1 MTILR
6 FASIV
11 LIAGSLAACSSLASF
26 DTTGSISTAAPPAPN
41 GHVYIFRG
49 IGGRVAS
56 LDLDELGEKVNR
68 TGVTASVLN
77 FTEWRTPAEEAVKRY
92 ERDPRPAPIVL
103 IGHSAGGD
111 AALSFAYRLKEAGI
125 PVSLVVTFDP
135 TRRAGEVPSNVER
148 YVNIYQSTNFFG
160 GGDVKAAADFRGHF
174 ATVNLK
180 RYWNVL
186 HVNML
191 KIDGL
196 QDRVLDKIAQVT
208 AMPPPLEGPATPIQY
223 VMPRDLPIE
232 IFDSGLPV
240 VVERGEGLKSL
251 SAKYAVPVWAIAAAN
266 NIADNAVLRS
276 GQKLVIPR
284 HLEAPMP
291 PSLTSLA
298 PSLDADVRQ

>member
-1 MTILR
+1 MPVFR
-6 FASIV
+6 FVFVALV
-11 LIAGSLAACSSLASF
+11 AAFTAGCSSLASF
-26 DTTGSISTAAPPAPN
+26 DATGSIPAAPPAPN

-49 IGGRVAS
+49 MGGRMAS

-68 TGVTASVLN
+68 TGVTANVYN
-77 FTEWRTPAEEAVKRY
+77 FTEWRTPAEEAVKRF
-92 ERDPRPAPIVL
+92 ERDPRPTPLIL

-111 AALSFAYRLKEAGI
+111 AALSFAYRLKEKGI

-135 TRRAGEVPSNVER
+135 TRRAGEVPGNVER
-148 YVNIYQSTNFFG
+148 YINIYQSTNFFG
-160 GGDVKAAADFRGHF
+160 GGDVKPAADFRGHF

-191 KIDGL
+191 KIDGV

-208 AMPPPLEGPATPIQY
+208 AMAPSLEGPTAPIQY

-232 IFDSGLPV
+232 IFDSGIPV
-240 VVERGEGLKSL
+240 AVERGENLKTL
-251 SAKYAVPVWAIAAAN
+251 AAKYSVPVWAIAAAN
-266 NIADNAVLRS
+266 NIADNAALRP

-284 HLEAPMP
+284 HLETALPVP
-291 PSLTSLA
+291 PSLTSLTA
-298 PSLDADVRQ
+298 PDY

>member
-1 MTILR
+1 MTLVR
-6 FASIV
+6 FASIA
-11 LIAGSLAACSSLASF
+11 LMAATLAACSSLASF
-26 DTTGSISTAAPPAPN
+26 DVTGSIPAAPPEPN

-49 IGGRVAS
+49 IGGRMAS

-68 TGVTASVLN
+68 TGVTASVYN
-77 FTEWRTPAEEAVKRY
+77 FTEWRTPAEEVVKRH
-92 ERDPRPAPIVL
+92 EIDPRPAPIIL

-111 AALSFAYRLKEAGI
+111 AALSFAYRLKEKGI

-135 TRRAGEVPSNVER
+135 TRRAGEVPGNVER

-160 GGDVKAAADFRGHF
+160 GGDVKPAADFRGHF

-208 AMPPPLEGPATPIQY
+208 AMAPSLEGPTVPIQY

-232 IFDSGLPV
+232 IFDSGIAA
-240 VVERGEGLKSL
+240 VVERGENLK
-251 SAKYAVPVWAIAAAN
+251 AVAARYAAPVWAIAAAN
-266 NIADNAVLRS
+266 NIADNAALRP
-276 GQKLVIPR
+276 GQKLVIPH
-284 HLEAPMP
+284 HLEAPAPMP
-291 PSLTSLA
+291 AFTSMTA
-298 PSLDADVRQ
+298 PELDVSH